1 MHMDSLLNDSC
12 RVAFAGL
19 IYNLDTLFQRA
30 NLKGESPADA
40 LRSIL
45 GRAPVLEGETA
56 PFSPQGSDEA
66 NGETLEKVVT
76 HLQRP
81 WCFRSCSAFS
91 RRRPSFPAYS
101 CFATS
106 RAFMWSLSAGRL
118 SSCRSIKGGF
128 HFFGILCFH
137 SAQLAG
143 GNLRIA
149 CLLLK
154 TYSFG
159 VGRICAKKVQPAEP

>member
-81 WCFRSCSAFS
+81 ETFLQSVV
-91 RRRPSFPAYS
+91 
-101 CFATS
+101 AT
-106 RAFMWSLSAGRL
+106 AGRL
-118 SSCRSIKGGF
+118 SAGFERELYDDEGKSAKAQNPLRTRLRALWKTHDGGV
-128 HFFGILCFH
+128 C
-137 SAQLAG
+137 APTRCC
-143 GNLRIA
+143 GNRVLVPRDPDPWDGSDRKAI
-149 CLLLK
+149 
-154 TYSFG
+154 
-159 VGRICAKKVQPAEP
+159 

>member
-56 PFSPQGSDEA
+56 PFSPQGSDEV

-81 WCFRSCSAFS
+81 ETFLQSVV
-91 RRRPSFPAYS
+91 
-101 CFATS
+101 AT
-106 RAFMWSLSAGRL
+106 AGRL
-118 SSCRSIKGGF
+118 SAGFERELYDDEGRVPRCRTLCVRGCALFSKRF
-128 HFFGILCFH
+128 RLVSQAEHFPP
-137 SAQLAG
+137 
-143 GNLRIA
+143 R
-149 CLLLK
+149 
-154 TYSFG
+154 
-159 VGRICAKKVQPAEP
+159 R

>member
-81 WCFRSCSAFS
+81 ETFLQSVV
-91 RRRPSFPAYS
+91 
-101 CFATS
+101 AT
-106 RAFMWSLSAGRL
+106 AGPV
-118 SSCRSIKGGF
+118 GGF
-128 HFFGILCFH
+128 
-137 SAQLAG
+137 
-143 GNLRIA
+143 
-149 CLLLK
+149 
-154 TYSFG
+154 
-159 VGRICAKKVQPAEP
+159 

>member
-1 MHMDSLLNDSC
+1 MDSLLNDSC

-66 NGETLEKVVT
+66 NGETLETCKSSKDHSKPRNEVD
-76 HLQRP
+76 
-81 WCFRSCSAFS
+81 
-91 RRRPSFPAYS
+91 
-101 CFATS
+101 TS
-106 RAFMWSLSAGRL
+106 
-118 SSCRSIKGGF
+118 
-128 HFFGILCFH
+128 
-137 SAQLAG
+137 
-143 GNLRIA
+143 
-149 CLLLK
+149 LK
-154 TYSFG
+154 SP
-159 VGRICAKKVQPAEP
+159 V

>member
-81 WCFRSCSAFS
+81 ETFLQSVV
-91 RRRPSFPAYS
+91 
-101 CFATS
+101 AT
-106 RAFMWSLSAGRL
+106 AGRL
-118 SSCRSIKGGF
+118 SAGF
-128 HFFGILCFH
+128 ERELYDDEERAPRRRTLCVRGCVLFSKRFRLVIRAEHFPPM
-137 SAQLAG
+137 
-143 GNLRIA
+143 R
-149 CLLLK
+149 
-154 TYSFG
+154 
-159 VGRICAKKVQPAEP
+159 

>member
-1 MHMDSLLNDSC
+1 MNFSKRMHMDSLLNDSC

-81 WCFRSCSAFS
+81 ETFLQSVV
-91 RRRPSFPAYS
+91 
-101 CFATS
+101 AT
-106 RAFMWSLSAGRL
+106 AGRL
-118 SSCRSIKGGF
+118 SAGFERELYDDEGKSAKAQNPLRTRLRALFEEVSISEPDRT
-128 HFFGILCFH
+128 L
-137 SAQLAG
+137 SADA
-143 GNLRIA
+143 
-149 CLLLK
+149 LK
-154 TYSFG
+154 KCYALKPLTPKSFS
-159 VGRICAKKVQPAEP
+159 Q

>member
-81 WCFRSCSAFS
+81 ETFLQSVV
-91 RRRPSFPAYS
+91 
-101 CFATS
+101 AT
-106 RAFMWSLSAGRL
+106 AGRL
-118 SSCRSIKGGF
+118 SAGF
-128 HFFGILCFH
+128 ERELYDDEGAPRRRTLCVRGCVLFSKRFRLVIRAEHFPPM
-137 SAQLAG
+137 
-143 GNLRIA
+143 R
-149 CLLLK
+149 
-154 TYSFG
+154 
-159 VGRICAKKVQPAEP
+159 

>member
-1 MHMDSLLNDSC
+1 MNFSKRMHMDSLLNDSC

-66 NGETLEKVVT
+66 NGETPEKVVT

-81 WCFRSCSAFS
+81 ETFLQSVVATEGACRRVLSVSSMTTRERAP
-91 RRRPSFPAYS
+91 RRRTLCARGCALFSKRFRLVSQAEHFPPM
-101 CFATS
+101 
-106 RAFMWSLSAGRL
+106 R
-118 SSCRSIKGGF
+118 
-128 HFFGILCFH
+128 
-137 SAQLAG
+137 
-143 GNLRIA
+143 
-149 CLLLK
+149 
-154 TYSFG
+154 
-159 VGRICAKKVQPAEP
+159 

>member
-45 GRAPVLEGETA
+45 GRAPVLGGETA
-56 PFSPQGSDEA
+56 PFSPQGPDEA

-76 HLQRP
+76 HLQQP
-81 WCFRSCSAFS
+81 ETFLQSVV
-91 RRRPSFPAYS
+91 
-101 CFATS
+101 AT
-106 RAFMWSLSAGRL
+106 AGRL
-118 SSCRSIKGGF
+118 SAGF
-128 HFFGILCFH
+128 EREL
-137 SAQLAG
+137 
-143 GNLRIA
+143 
-149 CLLLK
+149 
-154 TYSFG
+154 YDD
-159 VGRICAKKVQPAEP
+159 

>member
-1 MHMDSLLNDSC
+1 MNFSKRMHMDSLLNDSC

-56 PFSPQGSDEA
+56 PFSPQGSDEV

-81 WCFRSCSAFS
+81 ETFLQSVV
-91 RRRPSFPAYS
+91 
-101 CFATS
+101 AT
-106 RAFMWSLSAGRL
+106 AGRL
-118 SSCRSIKGGF
+118 SAGF
-128 HFFGILCFH
+128 ERELYDDEGK
-137 SAQLAG
+137 SAKA
-143 GNLRIA
+143 
-149 CLLLK
+149 
-154 TYSFG
+154 
-159 VGRICAKKVQPAEP
+159 